1 MIAFLRMFKERYGG
15 AEEYARTYCGLSDDD
30 IGLIRRHIVAPVDRA
45 GL

>member
-30 IGLIRRHIVAPVDRA
+30 IGLIRRHIVALVDRA